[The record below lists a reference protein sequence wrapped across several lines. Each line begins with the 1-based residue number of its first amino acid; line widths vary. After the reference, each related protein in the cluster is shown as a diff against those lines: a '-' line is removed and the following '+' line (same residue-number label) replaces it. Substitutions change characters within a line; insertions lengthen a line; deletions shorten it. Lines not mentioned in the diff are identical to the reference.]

1 MHILRGIRMMMVRL
15 ITRAT
20 RHYELRATCFPRG
33 GVPTPCQYSS
43 PLDGFSAYEKVTYE
57 MGCNNVTCDNKTF
70 IMPAVEASKNA
81 DATILLVGLD
91 KTVEGEGLDRN
102 DLLLPGYQTEL
113 ILQVIVASKGPIILV
128 IMSGSAVDI
137 SFAKTDDRVKAIL
150 WAGYSGEEG
159 GRAIADVVYGKYN
172 PGKCYSII
180 IRRSISRCFM
190 L

>member
-1 MHILRGIRMMMVRL
+1 MKY
-15 ITRAT
+15 T
-20 RHYELRATCFPRG
+20 
-33 GVPTPCQYSS
+33 GVPCQYSS
-43 PLDGFSAYEKVTYE
+43 PLDGFSAYGKVTYE

-180 IRRSISRCFM
+180 IRRSISGQMFHALTIHFHSFLCGFT